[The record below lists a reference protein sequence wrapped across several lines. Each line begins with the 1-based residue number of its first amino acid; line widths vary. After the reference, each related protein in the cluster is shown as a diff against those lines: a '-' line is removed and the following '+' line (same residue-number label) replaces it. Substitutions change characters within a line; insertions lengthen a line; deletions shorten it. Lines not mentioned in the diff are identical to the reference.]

1 MGYNSYI
8 GEADLAFSRPL
19 TASEVRA
26 FLRVL
31 KAAEWAS
38 YFLDLD
44 VREET
49 VETDEGTLTKKSAQ
63 SLSAIGNSGKAYGL
77 IEDLTALIKSL
88 PADVTVSGHV
98 ERIGE
103 EFPDAERIHV
113 IGRRVV
119 AVKAEIVWPDPS

>member
-1 MGYNSYI
+1 MGYNSYVA
-8 GEADLAFSRPL
+8 GDGFTFSRAL
-19 TASEVRA
+19 NATEVRA
-26 FLRVL
+26 FLWAL
-31 KAAEWAS
+31 KGMDWAS
-38 YFLDLD
+38 YFLNLD
-44 VREET
+44 VQEET
-49 VETDEGTLTKKSAQ
+49 VETDEGTLTRTSAQ

-88 PADVTVSGHV
+88 PADVTVSGHI

>member
-1 MGYNSYI
+1 MGYSSYVT
-8 GEADLAFSRPL
+8 GDGLTFSRAL

-26 FLRVL
+26 FLRIL
-31 KAAEWAS
+31 KASEWAS
-38 YFLDLD
+38 YFLNLD
-44 VREET
+44 VQEET
-49 VETDEGTLTKKSAQ
+49 VETDEGTLTKMSAQ
-63 SLSAIGNSGKAYGL
+63 SLSATGTSGTAYGL
-77 IEDLTALIKSL
+77 TEDLTALIKSL
-88 PADVTVSGHV
+88 PADVTVSGYV

>member
-1 MGYNSYI
+1 MGYNSYVT
-8 GEADLAFSRPL
+8 GDGFTFSRTL
-19 TASEVRA
+19 NAAEVRA
-26 FLRVL
+26 FLRIL
-31 KAAEWAS
+31 KATDWAS
-38 YFLDLD
+38 YFLNLD
-44 VREET
+44 VQEET

-77 IEDLTALIKSL
+77 TEDLTALIKWL
-88 PADVTVSGHV
+88 PADVTVSGYI